1 MNVRVYYGHFFLHL
15 HSHPHVAMIYFALIE
30 IHDKYY
36 ACLRQSC
43 CSPFPLHLNI
53 QVFVSSSLR
62 LRHSESGSGSRNRPG
77 SSISVVQKFL
87 SPSATPMA
95 RSSEI
100 DDIFAATSKGK
111 GKAML
116 VAAASSSAPVQPL
129 VEKKKKRKRAAEV
142 DAPAPPT
149 PSSRS
154 SDATSAPVKQKKKKV
169 KAVETVFDPS
179 SSEPFAPAKKK
190 TPETVLDPS
199 VPRKVPKTVQDPS
212 TSVSLKPK
220 PTSRRAAPAKA
231 GADADARFAD
241 SRGTGPR
248 TFSVRRDAHLLTFYA
263 GKKTEEGWAVFKEDE
278 LGISAE
284 AGGASRGWP
293 RSQPVDLPHEQGRR
307 CVLLTAN
314 AVRITLRPSRASL
327 MAPEQ
332 VFDTLM
338 LCFVGTLPCS
348 DVSALSKPCDA
359 IMVVV
364 EVNKWPTWTLRR
376 PQGSS
381 SDCVLGSLGSFC
393 CLSATSLFIQFV
405 QLLCDRV
412 T

>member
-1 MNVRVYYGHFFLHL
+1 
-15 HSHPHVAMIYFALIE
+15 
-30 IHDKYY
+30 
-36 ACLRQSC
+36 
-43 CSPFPLHLNI
+43 
-53 QVFVSSSLR
+53 
-62 LRHSESGSGSRNRPG
+62 
-77 SSISVVQKFL
+77 
-87 SPSATPMA
+87 MA

-100 DDIFAATSKGK
+100 DDIFAATGKGK
-111 GKAML
+111 GKAVL

-142 DAPAPPT
+142 DAPAPPA
-149 PSSRS
+149 PSSGS
-154 SDATSAPVKQKKKKV
+154 SDATSAPVKKKKKKKV
-169 KAVETVFDPS
+169 KAVETVLDPS
-179 SSEPFAPAKKK
+179 SSEPLAPAKKK

-199 VPRKVPKTVQDPS
+199 VPRKAPKTVQDPS
-212 TSVSLKPK
+212 ASVSLKPK

-248 TFSVRRDAHLLTFYA
+248 TFSVRRDAHLLTLYA

-293 RSQPVDLPHEQGRR
+293 RSQLVDLPHEKGRR

-314 AVRITLRPSRASL
+314 AVRITLRLFSRASL

-338 LCFVGTLPCS
+338 LCFVGILPCS

-364 EVNKWPTWTLRR
+364 EVNKWPTWTLCR

-393 CLSATSLFIQFV
+393 CLSATSLFIQLV

-412 T
+412 P